1 MAVVLAFFWLASSS
15 AWGHG
20 LRYIAAN
27 VLKFKIWINKQQF
40 VLDVLIFL
48 GGKVLKSFSRSKVF
62 NLFFFGFNVS
72 IRIFQTSCYWFT
84 THFHERKNISK
95 KSKIKFFCENILWC
109 VLQWAE
115 ACWRPRELDLSGYW
129 RCTRSYVQVWYLPYI
144 QLVCM
149 FICIQ
154 YTSTFWNNF
163 NSNAHFRYLCY
174 IKFNI

>member
-95 KSKIKFFCENILWC
+95 KSKIKFFAKIYYDAYCSGLKHVGDPENWIYQDTEDAPAHMCRFDTYLTYNWFVCLSVSNILQRFGIILIAMLIF
-109 VLQWAE
+109 VIYA
-115 ACWRPRELDLSGYW
+115 
-129 RCTRSYVQVWYLPYI
+129 T
-144 QLVCM
+144 
-149 FICIQ
+149 
-154 YTSTFWNNF
+154 
-163 NSNAHFRYLCY
+163 
-174 IKFNI
+174 